1 MILKHLIRQ
10 DSKELPVK
18 KKKKKKEDHQNQ
30 KGALTGQIWDSLNTK
45 IIK

>member
-18 KKKKKKEDHQNQ
+18 KKKEDHKNQ